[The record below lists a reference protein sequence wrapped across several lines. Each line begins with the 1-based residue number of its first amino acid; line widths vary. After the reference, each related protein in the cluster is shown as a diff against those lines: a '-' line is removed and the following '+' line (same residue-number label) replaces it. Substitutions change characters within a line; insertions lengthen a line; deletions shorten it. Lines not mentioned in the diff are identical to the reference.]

1 MYIQATDGE
10 WSWAIPIDKCPTSG
24 IGTKWF
30 STPNLELDDSESVQK
45 YFQIKID
52 TYHRVP
58 FGVWYCCYQNPT
70 LHVMILVL
78 YLKWACL
85 TGISG
90 QTMSASQLERASHC
104 TTFSSTRSWSV
115 GRGLPFILALGTP
128 SPEPWTLNYQYII
141 HHILCDTC

>member
-1 MYIQATDGE
+1 MLQAKVKLKTTNPLYRVFLFHFPKCNVPYLYNLYNNVKVYKQQMQNGKISYFRNRYEQIQCG
-10 WSWAIPIDKCPTSG
+10 
-24 IGTKWF
+24 
-30 STPNLELDDSESVQK
+30 STPTLDSSESDQK

-90 QTMSASQLERASHC
+90 QLERASHC
-104 TTFSSTRSWSV
+104 TTFSSTRS
-115 GRGLPFILALGTP
+115 
-128 SPEPWTLNYQYII
+128 
-141 HHILCDTC
+141 